1 MVKLSDYIKE
11 AIRFSPSSCLLVTVE
26 KNKEFEQI
34 KFEFVQNNASE
45 TKVAD
50 EYNVLDTFII
60 KKC

>member
-1 MVKLSDYIKE
+1 MVKLSDYVKE
-11 AIRFSPSSCLLVTVE
+11 AIRFSPSSCLFVTVE
-26 KNKEFEQI
+26 KKKEFEQI

-60 KKC
+60 KKY